1 MGKPL
6 KKLMADED
14 NIVAPTG
21 PAAMTDKE
29 ATDFIWAMRSL
40 YRQRPSDQTVAP
52 IRKPI
57 ASNYG
62 NYPKSSKPLYIQ
74 PKP

>member
-6 KKLMADED
+6 KKLTADEE
-14 NIVAPTG
+14 NIVALTE

-40 YRQRPSDQTVAP
+40 YRQRSSNQTVAP

-57 ASNYG
+57 TSNYG
-62 NYPKSSKPLYIQ
+62 SYPKSSKPLYTQ